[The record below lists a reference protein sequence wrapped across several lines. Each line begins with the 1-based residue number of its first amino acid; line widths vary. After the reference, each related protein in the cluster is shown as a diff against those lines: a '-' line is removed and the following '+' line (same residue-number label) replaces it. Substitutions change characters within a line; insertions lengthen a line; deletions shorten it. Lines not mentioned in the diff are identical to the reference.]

1 MFYRKRQQSGT
12 TLAWGVRTFLLLC
25 LLAVIFPA
33 KASAQE
39 LTLDAL
45 GDITGDGICTLSDI
59 TEMYRAASGK
69 RELSVKQSAV
79 ADYDHSGKVAIADA
93 KDIYRLAESA
103 LTEEFGDI
111 TGDDVCDLSDV
122 AEIFLAASG
131 KREFSAQQVA
141 SVDYNHNE
149 RVDVAD
155 AKEAFRLLAGL
166 ESMPPEDVTPPEG
179 VTPKIQKAEV
189 SEITADGYTVTVT
202 ISGDM
207 GLVDRVQFPTWT
219 TAGGQN
225 DIQSS
230 WQNNRAASGVIS
242 GNTAVYRV
250 NVSAHGYEGGEYNT
264 HIYVYLHDGTR
275 IGYTLR
281 IQVPVECAIAAVK
294 AVDVSALGY
303 TVRVEL
309 SGNISGID
317 RVQFPTWST
326 ANGQDDIQS
335 SWQTSESARGSVTG
349 NLVIYR
355 VNISNHYYESGEYN
369 THVYLY
375 TSSGFQMRAIKVVVP
390 KGSLVRPELQKKGE
404 ADRLAKQIVAQ
415 ITNGSMTKAQKLR
428 ACYEY
433 IVKNGSYSAAANI
446 PLTKSGYDPRHVP
459 LKTGW
464 QYAQG
469 ELMLSE
475 HKGVC
480 YTFAGG
486 FAALANAVG
495 YDATVVAGECASRS
509 GGTTPHGWV
518 EIVINGVRYVYDP
531 DYDNHYGT
539 LNAYQFTYGS
549 GHGWTPYIIQ
559 QRAKW

>member
-1 MFYRKRQQSGT
+1 MFQSKQKPTGRWV
-12 TLAWGVRTFLLLC
+12 TLLAGFGMFLLLC
-25 LLAVIFPA
+25 VMAVNFTVTA
-33 KASAQE
+33 AAQN
-39 LTLDAL
+39 
-45 GDITGDGICTLSDI
+45 
-59 TEMYRAASGK
+59 
-69 RELSVKQSAV
+69 
-79 ADYDHSGKVAIADA
+79 
-93 KDIYRLAESA
+93 SA

-375 TSSGFQMRAIKVVVP
+375 TSSGFQMQAIKVIVP
-390 KGSLVRPELQKKGE
+390 QGSVSPELQKKGE

-415 ITNGSMTKAQKLR
+415 ITNGSMTKAQKLY
-428 ACYEY
+428 ACYDY
-433 IVKNGSYSAAANI
+433 IVKNGSYS
-446 PLTKSGYDPRHVP
+446 PLSHRDLSQAGYDPRYSP

-464 QYAQG
+464 QYYQG
-469 ELMLSE
+469 ERMLSM
-475 HKGVC
+475 HAGVC

-495 YDATVVAGECASRS
+495 YDVTVVAGVQGYHDNA
-509 GGTTPHGWV
+509 HGWV
-518 EIVINGVRYVYDP
+518 EITIDGKTYMFDP
-531 DYDNHYGT
+531 QYDNKYHYP
-539 LNAYQFTYGS
+539 AYRGFQFTEANPTGY
-549 GHGWTPYIIQ
+549 TPYHAQ
-559 QRAKW
+559 LRVKW